1 MLIAIGTDSAPMED
15 VVMNRHRSVAT
26 VLGPAIGLL
35 LLLSNDVPV
44 GAQRASTSAPAAAPQ
59 NEWLT
64 WGYDQERTL
73 WNRAEKGLSKDNVG
87 QLTLKWKT
95 QIPTPASLVVLQ
107 TLTTPLV
114 AVVSLPQGPATRVF
128 LAGSDNTVYA
138 VDADTGAISWQRKF
152 PHEGK
157 PKDLLTGKD
166 VVPDY
171 RCPGTQNATPVIDK
185 DSGTIYVST
194 SDGKLRGLSIVNG
207 EDRMPAIEF
216 TNEFARN
223 WSLNLIDG
231 VIYSPT
237 ARGCFG
243 IPSHLTSVDLKD
255 PARRKREFFTSP
267 GGTSG
272 AWGRGGIV
280 RGPKYIYVQT
290 ADGPYDPGAGKFGNS
305 VVALDFKD
313 LRLVDTYT
321 AENWEYLNAK
331 DLDLSSAN
339 AVAFPFQ
346 GKTIVASVGKESV
359 VSLLDGDNLGGAH
372 HQTPLYTSPRWGNDE
387 AMLHDRGVWGAMAT
401 WQDADGRR
409 YLSMSMLGPVGK
421 SAPPFKYSYGAANDG
436 SIMTFEVR
444 QDLATSKPM
453 LVPLWVSREMH
464 APDVP
469 VVANGVVYAFQ
480 SGKDSTETRAA
491 GVPGAAPGTGA
502 RGGRANAAAA
512 APSAGSGR
520 ANAAAR
526 PPSLG
531 TNAILYAFDAET
543 GKELFRSELDSFN
556 HFTNPVVA
564 GGTVYAV
571 TWDGKLYA
579 FGLKK

>member
-1 MLIAIGTDSAPMED
+1 MSHKRATFGLHQLAALI
-15 VVMNRHRSVAT
+15 
-26 VLGPAIGLL
+26 LL
-35 LLLSNDVPV
+35 LVA
-44 GAQRASTSAPAAAPQ
+44 GAFHAAAQSQQPQASLPAQ

-64 WGYDQERTL
+64 WGYDQERSL
-73 WNRAEKGLSKDNVG
+73 WNRAEKTLNKDNVG
-87 QLTLKWKT
+87 RLALKWKA
-95 QIPTPASLVVLQ
+95 QLPTPATMVVLQ

-114 AVVSLPQGPATRVF
+114 ATLNLPQGPVSRVF
-128 LAGSDNTVYA
+128 VVGSDNTVYS
-138 VDADTGAISWQRKF
+138 VDAQNGAISWQRAF

-157 PKDLLTGKD
+157 PKDLITGKD

-185 DSGTIYVST
+185 DAGIIYVST
-194 SDGKLRGLSIVNG
+194 SDGKLRGLSLVNG
-207 EDRMPAIEF
+207 EDRMTPVDF
-216 TNEFARN
+216 THPFARN

-243 IPSHLTSVDLKD
+243 IPSHLTSVDLND
-255 PARRKREFFTSP
+255 PARQKREFFTSP
-267 GGTSG
+267 GGPSG

-305 VVALDFKD
+305 VLAFTFKD
-313 LRLVDTYT
+313 LRLVDSYT
-321 AENWEYLNAK
+321 PENWEYLNAK

-346 GKTIVASVGKESV
+346 GKTVVASVGKESV
-359 VSLLDGDNLGGAH
+359 VSLLDGDGLGGNR
-372 HQTPLYTSPRWGNDE
+372 HQTPLYASPRWGNDE

-401 WQDADGRR
+401 WEESGRR
-409 YLSMSMLGPVGK
+409 YLAFSMLGPAGK
-421 SAPPFKYSYGAANDG
+421 SAPSFKYSYGPANDG
-436 SIMTFEVR
+436 SLMAFEVR
-444 QDLATSKPM
+444 QDPGTGKPM
-453 LVPLWVSREMH
+453 LDPLWMSREMH

-469 VVANGVVYAFQ
+469 VAANGVVYAFQ

-491 GVPGAAPGTGA
+491 GVPGVPGPAPGTG
-502 RGGRANAAAA
+502 RGGAAAA
-512 APSAGSGR
+512 AGTPGR
-520 ANAAAR
+520 GAAPAAAAGG
-526 PPSLG
+526 PPKTQG
-531 TNAILYAFDAET
+531 TNAILYAFDAAN

-556 HFTNPVVA
+556 HFTNPVVV

-579 FGLKK
+579 FGVK

>member
-1 MLIAIGTDSAPMED
+1 MGKRRRVSKPSLSALG
-15 VVMNRHRSVAT
+15 VAL
-26 VLGPAIGLL
+26 VFSILMAA
-35 LLLSNDVPV
+35 
-44 GAQRASTSAPAAAPQ
+44 GAATAPQRAATSPVAGAPT

-73 WNRAEKGLSKDNVG
+73 WNQAETALNKDNVAR
-87 QLTLKWKT
+87 LSLKWKT
-95 QIPTPASLVVLQ
+95 QIPTPAREEVLA

-114 AVVSLPQGPATRVF
+114 AKVDTPQGLATRVF
-128 LAGSDNTVYA
+128 VVGSDDTVFA
-138 VDADTGAISWQRKF
+138 VDAANGAISWQRRF
-152 PHEGK
+152 PNTMT
-157 PKDLLTGKD
+157 PS
-166 VVPDY
+166 VAPDY
-171 RCPGTQNATPVIDK
+171 RCPSTQNATPVIDK
-185 DSGTIYVST
+185 ETGTIYVST
-194 SDGKLRGLSIVNG
+194 SDGKLRGLSLVNG
-207 EDRMPAIEF
+207 DDRMPPIDF
-216 TNEFARN
+216 TNVFARN

-237 ARGCFG
+237 ARGCLG

-267 GGTSG
+267 GGPSG

-305 VVALDFKD
+305 VLALTFED
-313 LRLVDTYT
+313 LRLADSYT
-321 AENWEYLNAK
+321 PENWEYLNAK

-346 GKTIVASVGKESV
+346 GRTIVASVGKESV
-359 VSLLDGDNLGGAH
+359 VSLLDGENLGGKN

-401 WQDADGRR
+401 WQDAQGRR
-409 YLSMSMLGPVGK
+409 YLAMSMLGPVGK
-421 SAPPFKYSYGAANDG
+421 STPPFKYTNGPANDG
-436 SIMTFEVR
+436 SLMTFEVR
-444 QDLATSKPM
+444 QDTATSKPM
-453 LVPLWVSREMH
+453 LVPLWTSRELH

-480 SGKDSTETRAA
+480 SGKDSTETRALGAARGA
-491 GVPGAAPGTGA
+491 GGGRGTGGAVGANAARGAGAGSGAGRGASAGRGAGAAPASASIGT
-502 RGGRANAAAA
+502 
-512 APSAGSGR
+512 
-520 ANAAAR
+520 
-526 PPSLG
+526 
-531 TNAILYAFDAET
+531 TAILYAFDADT
-543 GKELFRSELDSFN
+543 GKQLFSTELDSFN

-564 GGTVYAV
+564 DGVVYAV

-579 FGLKK
+579 FGLEK

>member
-1 MLIAIGTDSAPMED
+1 MRFRESLFTRHCLGGLLFVFVILAARTFHAASQTAAPSVSAP
-15 VVMNRHRSVAT
+15 
-26 VLGPAIGLL
+26 
-35 LLLSNDVPV
+35 
-44 GAQRASTSAPAAAPQ
+44 

-64 WGYDQERTL
+64 WGYDQERSL
-73 WNRAEKGLSKDNVG
+73 WNRAETVLGKDNVG
-87 QLTLKWKT
+87 RLALKWKT
-95 QIPTPASLVVLQ
+95 QMPTPASMVVLQ

-114 AVVSLPQGPATRVF
+114 ASVSLPEGSVSRVF
-128 LAGSDNTVYA
+128 VVGSDNAVYA
-138 VDADTGAISWQRKF
+138 VDANTGAISWQRKF
-152 PHEGK
+152 LHEGK
-157 PKDLLTGKD
+157 PKDLISGKD
-166 VVPDY
+166 IVPDY

-185 DSGTIYVST
+185 DAGIIYVST

-207 EDRMPAIEF
+207 EDRMPPIDF
-216 TNEFARN
+216 THPFARN

-243 IPSHLTSVDLKD
+243 IPSRLTSVDLKD
-255 PARRKREFFTSP
+255 PARQKREFFTSP
-267 GGTSG
+267 GGPAG

-290 ADGPYDPGAGKFGNS
+290 ADGPYDPAAGKFGNS
-305 VVALDFKD
+305 VLAFTFKD
-313 LRLVDTYT
+313 LRLVDSYT
-321 AENWEYLNAK
+321 PENWAYLNAK

-359 VSLLDGDNLGGAH
+359 VSLLDGDSLGGAQ
-372 HQTPLYTSPRWGNDE
+372 HQTPLYASPRWGNDE

-401 WQDADGRR
+401 WEQGGRR
-409 YLSMSMLGPVGK
+409 YLALSMLGPLGK
-421 SAPPFKYSYGAANDG
+421 SSPPFKYSYGPADDG
-436 SIMTFEVR
+436 SVMAFEVR
-444 QDLATSKPM
+444 QDPVRGKPI
-453 LVPLWVSREMH
+453 LDPLWVSREMH

-491 GVPGAAPGTGA
+491 GVPGVPGPAPGTSG
-502 RGGRANAAAA
+502 RGGRGNPAGPAPAAD
-512 APSAGSGR
+512 PGR
-520 ANAAAR
+520 PNTVAK
-526 PPSLG
+526 PVSLG

-543 GKELFRSELDSFN
+543 GKELFRKELESFN

-564 GGTVYAV
+564 DGTVYAV

-579 FGLKK
+579 FALPK

>member
-1 MLIAIGTDSAPMED
+1 MSERTPSA
-15 VVMNRHRSVAT
+15 RFFGLAAGFS
-26 VLGPAIGLL
+26 LL
-35 LLLSNDVPV
+35 LTGTIPV
-44 GAQRASTSAPAAAPQ
+44 AAQNAAGSPTIAAAP

-73 WNRAEKGLSKDNVG
+73 WNRGEKTLNKDNVS

-107 TLTTPLV
+107 TLTAPLV
-114 AVVSLPQGPATRVF
+114 AVVNLPQGPATRVF
-128 LAGSDNTVYA
+128 LVGSDNTVYSI
-138 VDADTGAISWQRKF
+138 DAATGAIGWQRKF
-152 PHEGK
+152 PHPGT

-185 DSGTIYVST
+185 EAGIIYVST

-231 VIYSPT
+231 VLYSPT

-255 PARRKREFFTSP
+255 PARPKREFFTSP

-305 VVALDFKD
+305 VVALDFKT
-313 LRLVDTYT
+313 LRLVDSYT

-359 VSLLDGDNLGGAH
+359 VSLLDGDNLGGPH
-372 HQTPLYTSPRWGNDE
+372 HQTALYTSPRWGNDE

-401 WQDADGRR
+401 WQNAEGRR
-409 YLSMSMLGPVGK
+409 FLSMSMLGPAGK
-421 SAPPFKYSYGAANDG
+421 SAPPFKYSYGSANDG

-444 QDLATSKPM
+444 QDVASSKPM
-453 LVPLWVSREMH
+453 LVPLWISREMH

-491 GVPGAAPGTGA
+491 GVPGVPGPARGTGA
-502 RGGRANAAAA
+502 GRGNPAAPAGGGGRANAT
-512 APSAGSGR
+512 PSASR
-520 ANAAAR
+520 
-526 PPSLG
+526 G

-579 FGLKK
+579 FGLKN

>member
-1 MLIAIGTDSAPMED
+1 MSGCGSLARYLASA
-15 VVMNRHRSVAT
+15 V
-26 VLGPAIGLL
+26 GLL
-35 LLLSNDVPV
+35 LLLANDVPV
-44 GAQRASTSAPAAAPQ
+44 AAQRASGASRAAPS

-73 WNRAEKGLSKDNVG
+73 WNRAENVLDKNNVG
-87 QLTLKWKT
+87 QLALKWKT

-114 AVVSLPQGPATRVF
+114 ATVNVPQGPATRVF
-128 LAGSDNTVYA
+128 VVGGDNTVYA
-138 VDADTGAISWQRKF
+138 VDAETGAIAWQRKF
-152 PHEGK
+152 AHPGT

-185 DSGTIYVST
+185 ASGIIYVST
-194 SDGKLRGLSIVNG
+194 SDGKLRGLSVVNG
-207 EDRMPAIEF
+207 EDKMPAIDF

-255 PARRKREFFTSP
+255 PARTRREFFTSP

-280 RGPKYIYVQT
+280 RGPKYIYAQT

-305 VVALDFKD
+305 VIALTFDS
-313 LRLVDTYT
+313 LRLVDSYT
-321 AENWEYLNAK
+321 AENWEYLNTK

-359 VSLLDGDNLGGAH
+359 VSLLDGDNLGGPH

-401 WQDADGRR
+401 WQDGEGRR
-409 YLSMSMLGPVGK
+409 FLSMSMLGPVGK
-421 SAPPFKYSYGAANDG
+421 SAPPFKYSYGTAKDG

-444 QDLATSKPM
+444 QDVATAKPM

-491 GVPGAAPGTGA
+491 GVPGVPGAAAGTGA
-502 RGGRANAAAA
+502 RGGRGNAD
-512 APSAGSGR
+512 PPAGTGR
-520 ANAAAR
+520 ANSVAR
-526 PPSLG
+526 PASLG

-543 GKELFRSELDSFN
+543 GKELFRSELDSFS

>member
-1 MLIAIGTDSAPMED
+1 
-15 VVMNRHRSVAT
+15 
-26 VLGPAIGLL
+26 
-35 LLLSNDVPV
+35 
-44 GAQRASTSAPAAAPQ
+44 
-59 NEWLT
+59 LT
-64 WGYDQERTL
+64 WGYDQERSL
-73 WNRAEKGLSKDNVG
+73 WNRTEKILGKENVG
-87 QLTLKWKT
+87 DLALKWKT
-95 QIPTPASLVVLQ
+95 QIPTPASIVVLQ

-114 AVVSLPQGPATRVF
+114 ATVNLPQGPVPRVF
-128 LAGSDNTVYA
+128 VVGSDNTVYA
-138 VDADTGAISWQRKF
+138 VDAETGAITWQRRF
-152 PHEGK
+152 PHDGT
-157 PKDLLTGKD
+157 PKDLNSGKEIT
-166 VVPDY
+166 PDY

-185 DSGTIYVST
+185 VSGIIYVST

-207 EDRMPAIEF
+207 EDRMAAIDF
-216 TNEFARN
+216 THPFARN

-255 PARRKREFFTSP
+255 PGRQKREFFTSP
-267 GGTSG
+267 GGPSG

-290 ADGPYDPGAGKFGNS
+290 ADGPYDPAAGRFGNS
-305 VVALDFKD
+305 VLAFTFGD
-313 LRLVDTYT
+313 LRLADSYT
-321 AENWEYLNAK
+321 PENWEYLNAK

-339 AVAFPFQ
+339 AVVFPFQ

-359 VSLLDGDNLGGAH
+359 VSLLDGDNLGGKG
-372 HQTPLYTSPRWGNDE
+372 HQTPLYASPRLGNDE

-401 WQDADGRR
+401 WEESGHR

-421 SAPPFKYSYGAANDG
+421 SAPPFKYSYGKADDG

-444 QDLATSKPM
+444 QDPGSGKPM
-453 LVPLWVSREMH
+453 LDPLWMSREMH

-491 GVPGAAPGTGA
+491 GVPGRQGGQPGAPA
-502 RGGRANAAAA
+502 GRAGATGQGAGAAGRGRG
-512 APSAGSGR
+512 SA
-520 ANAAAR
+520 
-526 PPSLG
+526 PPSPG
-531 TNAILYAFDAET
+531 TNAILYAFDAAT
-543 GKELFRSELDSFN
+543 GKQLFRSELDSFN

-564 GGTVYAV
+564 GGSVYAV
-571 TWDGKLYA
+571 TWDGNLYA
-579 FGLKK
+579 FSLPKRN